1 LNSPTE
7 FHLFKNAD
15 EYFNIKHDIFVDDY
29 LDDCIMGGEGLNFSN
44 LSEIEF
50 ILHDQRDEN
59 SLFLILNSMVNTNPM
74 ISVMS
79 YSSLADTTFF
89 DIYYINN
96 YADIEDFYC
105 FKQTFDFEIE
115 GIGLYQIYEVK
126 VKSLDMINDFWL
138 TQ

>member
-1 LNSPTE
+1 MNSPTE

-15 EYFNIKHDIFVDDY
+15 EYFNIKHDIFVADY

-50 ILHDQRDEN
+50 ILHDKCDKN
-59 SLFLILNSMVNTNPM
+59 SLSLILNSMVNTDPM